1 MMTREVDEARAECA
15 DCAAELKEARRAL
28 ALSESAHR
36 VTSAELRDARAE
48 CERMR
53 AVYEAAVEWR
63 RMNWHDG
70 QHRVGQRAY
79 DLRDA
84 IDHALTAASK
94 RGDPLTTG

>member
-1 MMTREVDEARAECA
+1 VTRKEQDETVCIER
-15 DCAAELKEARRAL
+15 DTAL
-28 ALSESAHR
+28 RE
-36 VTSAELRDARAE
+36 RDEARAE